1 MSAPPPAQRK
11 TLVVFDFDG
20 TLTRHDSFVPFLR
33 FAFGNTVFFR
43 RLRQLALPTLKFLL
57 RQHSRDALKAE
68 LIRVFLSGTS
78 ITWFKREAEDYC
90 ASHWDKLM
98 RPKALQ
104 AVAAQLE
111 SGATVTLCSASPEL
125 LLAPFA
131 KRLGVSLI
139 GTQLEE
145 NHRVRLPRGGLLTG
159 RVSGSNCRCA
169 AKIARLEAVY
179 GSLEQYHLRAYGDS
193 RGDRE
198 LLAAAQEAHWK
209 PFHWWRF
216 K

>member
-1 MSAPPPAQRK
+1 MSAQPPAQRK

-33 FAFGNTVFFR
+33 FAFGDTVFCR
-43 RLRQLALPTLKFLL
+43 KLLRLVLPTLGFLAG
-57 RQHSRDALKAE
+57 RRSRDALKAE
-68 LIRVFLSGTS
+68 LIRVFLSGVS
-78 ITWFKREAEDYC
+78 MTWFKRQAEDYC
-90 ASHWDKLM
+90 ALYWDKLM
-98 RPKALQ
+98 RRKALQ
-104 AVAAQLE
+104 GVAAQLE
-111 SGATVTLCSASPEL
+111 SGAKVTLCSASPEL

-131 KRLGVSLI
+131 KRLGVALI

-145 NHRVRLPRGGLLTG
+145 QADLLTG
-159 RVSGSNCRCA
+159 KILGSNCRCA
-169 AKIARLEAVY
+169 AKIVRLEAVY

-209 PFHWWRF
+209 PFH
-216 K
+216 